1 MATFALSGRSDKF
14 LSLIPRSIDACSKA
28 GFRIITGVKFKLGM
42 CAGEGT
48 EHLSH
53 CCCWG
58 HSERE
63 PGLAGS
69 ELPCLARSRQSFVC
83 NKPWS
88 ALWALH
94 LSGYQGQA
102 GQWEVALSTAAALTH
117 SNISTA
123 HRGAGAAFVFDV
135 LELQTSSPTFH
146 KTYTDASISSEVTWH
161 RTSLHKGVRSRQP
174 VFRTGRQEWAVQ
186 GLCLWDQLLLL
197 CCLPVHPLSALQ
209 QTQLSHCCSSGTGHF
224 WPGFTGATTLVPAA
238 CPAPWEWVRLC
249 SDKGR
254 REFCSFSR
262 NTLPTRREKF
272 KKLTDLPC

>member
-1 MATFALSGRSDKF
+1 MQTGQHKCGERKIKMANGHFYSFWKKWQTFKSDSEKG
-14 LSLIPRSIDACSKA
+14 SIDACSKA

-53 CCCWG
+53 CCCWS

-63 PGLAGS
+63 PGLAES
-69 ELPCLARSRQSFVC
+69 ELPCLARSWQSFVC

-102 GQWEVALSTAAALTH
+102 GQCTDTPH

-123 HRGAGAAFVFDV
+123 HRGAGAAFVFDM
-135 LELQTSSPTFH
+135 LELQTSSSNFH

-161 RTSLHKGVRSRQP
+161 QTSLHKGVRSRQP

-186 GLCLWDQLLLL
+186 GAVPVGSAAPALLSACESPSCSAANTAQALLLL
-197 CCLPVHPLSALQ
+197 RHWAFLAWLHRSNNTCA
-209 QTQLSHCCSSGTGHF
+209 CSVPCSLRMCQAWF
-224 WPGFTGATTLVPAA
+224 W
-238 CPAPWEWVRLC
+238 
-249 SDKGR
+249 
-254 REFCSFSR
+254 
-262 NTLPTRREKF
+262 
-272 KKLTDLPC
+272 

>member
-1 MATFALSGRSDKF
+1 MATFALSGRSDKL
-14 LSLIPRSIDACSKA
+14 LSLIQRSIDACSKA

-102 GQWEVALSTAAALTH
+102 GQWEAALSTAAALTPH
-117 SNISTA
+117 IQTSALHTEE
-123 HRGAGAAFVFDV
+123 
-135 LELQTSSPTFH
+135 LELLLSFM
-146 KTYTDASISSEVTWH
+146 
-161 RTSLHKGVRSRQP
+161 
-174 VFRTGRQEWAVQ
+174 
-186 GLCLWDQLLLL
+186 CLNYR
-197 CCLPVHPLSALQ
+197 HPP
-209 QTQLSHCCSSGTGHF
+209 QLST
-224 WPGFTGATTLVPAA
+224 
-238 CPAPWEWVRLC
+238 
-249 SDKGR
+249 K
-254 REFCSFSR
+254 
-262 NTLPTRREKF
+262 PTQMHPSAQK
-272 KKLTDLPC
+272 